1 MPAGVPPSV
10 KPRTESR
17 ATTAEV
23 PPAAATILR
32 TRPVLQ
38 RTRPGTRPG
47 THPAPTEDS
56 LPGLTQDTPPATG
69 ASLPAGFVEVPGET
83 GDRIGAGE
91 AVSIGEVTAQ
101 VTSFR

>member
-10 KPRTESR
+10 KPRTDSR
-17 ATTAEV
+17 ATTAVV

-38 RTRPGTRPG
+38 RTHPG

-56 LPGLTQDTPPATG
+56 LPGLTQDTPPVTG

-91 AVSIGEVTAQ
+91 AGSIGEVTAQ

>member
-10 KPRTESR
+10 SPRTESR
-17 ATTAEV
+17 ATTAEF

-32 TRPVLQ
+32 TRPDLQ
-38 RTRPGTRPG
+38 RTRLVTRPG
-47 THPAPTEDS
+47 SRPAPTEDS
-56 LPGLTQDTPPATG
+56 LPGLTQDTPPATE
-69 ASLPAGFVEVPGET
+69 ASLLEGFVEVPGET

-91 AVSIGEVTAQ
+91 AGSIGEVMAQ